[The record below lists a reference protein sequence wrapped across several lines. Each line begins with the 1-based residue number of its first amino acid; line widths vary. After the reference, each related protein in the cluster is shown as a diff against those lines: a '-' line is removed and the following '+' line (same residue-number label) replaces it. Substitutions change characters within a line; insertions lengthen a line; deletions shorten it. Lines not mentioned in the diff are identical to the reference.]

1 MKIDLHVH
9 ASERSACSVSGEE
22 DMIRAA
28 ASRGLDA
35 LVFMDHH
42 CLVPE
47 SRLQELNREFAPF
60 RIFGGVEITLGEEED
75 ILVLGVRDPKL
86 EQRNWTMP
94 DLHAFVR
101 ARGGWMALAHPFR
114 YKNIV
119 NFDIEKYP
127 PDAIEVRSSNIAAG
141 NLKRIEALLGLT
153 GLPAIC
159 TSDAHIANRAGL
171 YYVELDQTPA
181 DEAEL
186 ARLLRA
192 RKFSA

>member
-22 DMIRAA
+22 DMIRSA

-42 CLVPE
+42 CLVPM
-47 SRLQELNREFAPF
+47 SRLEELNREFAPF
-60 RIFGGVEITLGEEED
+60 RIFGGVEITLNEEED

-114 YKNIV
+114 YRDFIG
-119 NFDIEKYP
+119 FDIKQYP

-171 YYVELDQTPA
+171 YYVELDKTPA
-181 DEAEL
+181 DEADL
-186 ARLLRA
+186 ARQLQA
-192 RKFSA
+192 GNFHT

>member
-42 CLVPE
+42 CLVPQDH
-47 SRLQELNREFAPF
+47 LNELNAKYAPF
-60 RIFGGVEITLGEEED
+60 RVFGGVEITLNEEED
-75 ILVLGVRDPKL
+75 ILVLGVREPRL
-86 EQRNWTMP
+86 EERNWNVA

-101 ARGGWMALAHPFR
+101 AHNGWMALAHPFR

-119 NFDIEKYP
+119 NFDLTKYP
-127 PDAIEVRSSNIAAG
+127 PDAIEIRSSNIAAEKH
-141 NLKRIEALLGLT
+141 KRIEELIGLSGSRT
-153 GLPAIC
+153 IC

-171 YYVELDQTPA
+171 YYVELNGNPENEID
-181 DEAEL
+181 L
-186 ARLLRA
+186 VRMLRA
-192 RKFSA
+192 GEFRA